1 MSTAG
6 SVLNVNQK
14 DRIRGAIW
22 GQFVGD
28 AAALG
33 SHWVYDLNELKQLFP
48 DGVQG
53 FENPADDHYHRA
65 KRPGDQTHYGD
76 GALVLLE
83 TVADNPSFDPAEFG
97 RRFIEVFRPGVYPG
111 YLDKATQ
118 GTLAN
123 FERAQQEKPNGKF
136 NFQAGADDDQL
147 ATPSRI
153 AAVVAR
159 YWLQP
164 DLLQIVARTTRV
176 TQNNATAIAT
186 TQAEAFLLRELIKGE
201 PLPSAVKKL
210 KSSLDEFAGDLASG
224 LHSSI
229 QQAEDKTSA
238 DVVSA
243 TLEFGQA
250 CPLPQSFPSALHA
263 FLRHSTDFRAAI
275 LETLRAGGDNAG
287 RAAVVGAWSGAYLGV
302 EAIPLD
308 WRTRLS
314 NTSRIA
320 NAIDRI
326 VED

>member
-6 SVLNVNQK
+6 SVLNIKQS

-33 SHWVYDLNELKQLFP
+33 SHWVYDLNELKELFP
-48 DGVQG
+48 KGVQG
-53 FENPADDHYHRA
+53 FESPADDHYHRG

-83 TVADNPSFDPAEFG
+83 TVADHPSFDPAEFG
-97 RRFIEVFRPGVYPG
+97 RRFVEVFQVYPG
-111 YLDKATQ
+111 YLDKATK

-123 FERAQQEKPNGKF
+123 FEQAQKQKPNGKF
-136 NFQAGADDDQL
+136 EFQSGADDDQL

-153 AAVVAR
+153 AAIVGRFWSRA
-159 YWLQP
+159 
-164 DLLQIVARTTRV
+164 DLLRIVARTTRV

-186 TQAEAFLLRELIKGE
+186 TQAQAFLLQELIKGE
-201 PLPSAVKKL
+201 SLPSAVEKL
-210 KSSLDEFAGDLASG
+210 KASLDQFAGELGSE
-224 LHSSI
+224 LRSSI
-229 QQAEDKTSA
+229 QKAQDKTSA
-238 DVVSA
+238 DVISA

-263 FLRHSTDFRAAI
+263 FLRHSMDFRAAI

-287 RAAVVGAWSGAYLGV
+287 RAAIVGAWSGAYLGMD
-302 EAIPLD
+302 AIPLD

-320 NAIDRI
+320 DAIDRI
-326 VED
+326 VES

>member
-48 DGVQG
+48 DGVEG
-53 FENPADDHYHRA
+53 FETPADDHYHSA

-83 TVADNPSFDPAEFG
+83 TVADDPSFDPAEFG
-97 RRFIEVFRPGVYPG
+97 RRFVEVFRPGVYPG

-136 NFQAGADDDQL
+136 DFQAGADDDQL

-159 YWLQP
+159 YWSRP
-164 DLLQIVARTTRV
+164 DLLQMVARTTRV
-176 TQNNATAIAT
+176 TQNNPTAIAT
-186 TQAEAFLLRELIKGE
+186 TQAEAYLLRELITGE
-201 PLPSAVKKL
+201 PLLSAVGKL

-224 LHSSI
+224 LRSSI
-229 QQAEDKTSA
+229 QQAQDKTSA
-238 DVVSA
+238 DVVSV

-263 FLRHSTDFRAAI
+263 FLRHSSDFRAAI

-302 EAIPLD
+302 DAIPLE

-314 NTSRIA
+314 NASRIA
-320 NAIDRI
+320 DAIYRI
-326 VED
+326 VEG

>member
-1 MSTAG
+1 MSTAA
-6 SVLNVNQK
+6 SVLNIKQR

-33 SHWVYDLNELKQLFP
+33 SHWIYDLNELKELFP
-48 DGVQG
+48 KGVQG
-53 FENPADDHYHRA
+53 FESPGDDHYHRG

-76 GALVLLE
+76 GALVLLK
-83 TVADNPSFDPAEFG
+83 TVADDASFNPAEFG
-97 RRFIEVFRPGVYPG
+97 RRFVEVFQPGVYPG

-123 FERAQQEKPNGKF
+123 FEKARQEKPNADF
-136 NFQAGADDDQL
+136 DFQAGADDDQL

-159 YWLQP
+159 YWSRP
-164 DLLQIVARTTRV
+164 DLLQIVAQTTRV
-176 TQNNATAIAT
+176 TQNNTTAIAF

-201 PLPSAVKKL
+201 PLPDAIERL
-210 KSSLDEFAGDLASG
+210 KSSLDRFAGNLAPG
-224 LHSSI
+224 LRSAI
-229 QQAEDKTSA
+229 QQAQDKTSA
-238 DVVSA
+238 DVVST
-243 TLEFGQA
+243 TLEFGQG

-287 RAAVVGAWSGAYLGV
+287 RAAIVGAWSGAYLGV
-302 EAIPLD
+302 DAIPPE

-314 NTSRIA
+314 NAPYITE
-320 NAIDRI
+320 AIDRI
-326 VED
+326 VES